1 MFRDS
6 GILLGMSPSSP
17 RKRRWPRV
25 LAILVGVLLLSLG
38 LVGLAAHHAPTVT
51 TPGADADALAREMVQ
66 AVGGDAWAR
75 TGAVH
80 WRMFGHE
87 YLWDRP
93 RGFVRVDWGKTRVLL
108 DVNKQSG
115 RVFSDGKELAS
126 GPEHD
131 KAIKRAYAFFIND
144 MFWLNPVVKAFD
156 DGTSRARGELDGKRA
171 LLISYA
177 SGGLTPGDRYL
188 WILDGNA
195 RPERWRLWVSV
206 LPVGGVESTWE
217 GWTQLATGAW
227 VATRHRMLGLDAV
240 VAKEVRGAGTLQ
252 ELEPGPDA
260 FAGLQ

>member
-1 MFRDS
+1 
-6 GILLGMSPSSP
+6 MSPSSP

-25 LAILVGVLLLSLG
+25 LGILVGLLIVTLG
-38 LVGLAAHHAPTVT
+38 LLGVAAHHAPTAT
-51 TPGADADALAREMVQ
+51 TPGPEAESLAKEMVQ

-93 RGFVRVDWGKTRVLL
+93 RGLARVDWGKTRVLL
-108 DVNKQSG
+108 DVNKQAG
-115 RVFSDGKELAS
+115 RAYSDGQEISDGARR
-126 GPEHD
+126 D
-131 KAIKRAYAFFIND
+131 KLVKRAYAFFIND

-156 DGTSRARGELDGKRA
+156 DGTTRAKGELDGKRA
-171 LLISYA
+171 LLVSYA

-217 GWTQLATGAW
+217 GWTQLPTGAW

-240 VAKEVRGAGTLQ
+240 VVKELRAAATLG
-252 ELEPGPDA
+252 ELETGPDP
-260 FAGLQ
+260 FAALL